1 VNLTHLGSTHAHWAK
16 SENIVR
22 LRKFKQNQ
30 TFIWVFGFIFS
41 KTCKKVVLDG
51 KKVVLNGKKVFCL
64 LFGRRRGRP
73 RHRPPENTQK
83 NTKNQPKI
91 GEFLAFK
98 LVWTALGG
106 TSGPNFN
113 CVR

>member
-1 VNLTHLGSTHAHWAK
+1 LNKIKHL
-16 SENIVR
+16 
-22 LRKFKQNQ
+22 
-30 TFIWVFGFIFS
+30 FGFLVLFFL
-41 KTCKKVVLDG
+41 KRVVLDGKKVVLDG
-51 KKVVLNGKKVFCL
+51 KKVLCL
-64 LFGRRRGRP
+64 QNKPCRQNTGRRRG
-73 RHRPPENTQK
+73 RPPENTQK

-91 GEFLAFK
+91 GKFLAFK

>member
-1 VNLTHLGSTHAHWAK
+1 LNKIKHL
-16 SENIVR
+16 
-22 LRKFKQNQ
+22 
-30 TFIWVFGFIFS
+30 FGFLVLFFL
-41 KTCKKVVLDG
+41 KRVVLDG
-51 KKVVLNGKKVFCL
+51 KKVVFDGKKVFCL
-64 LFGRRRGRP
+64 QNKPAMSTKYWSAARP
-73 RHRPPENTQK
+73 ATGKHSKEH
-83 NTKNQPKI
+83 KNQPKI